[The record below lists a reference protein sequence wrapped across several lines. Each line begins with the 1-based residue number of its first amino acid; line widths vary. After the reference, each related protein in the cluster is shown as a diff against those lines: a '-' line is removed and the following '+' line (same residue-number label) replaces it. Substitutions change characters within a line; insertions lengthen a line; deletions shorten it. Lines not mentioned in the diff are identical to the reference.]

1 MEYLLIDA
9 GGTSTKVFV
18 YDGEK
23 VVRQY
28 KYEPASVDKVGP
40 YKSVLRLS
48 SIISSFNK
56 KFNGIAIS
64 LAGIDSEVMAKE
76 VKSQLY
82 QLLSK
87 YADKVIIEHDAHVVL
102 MSNANKGC
110 ITIAGTGSIVYGF
123 DGSKRIIKGDR
134 GWLVGDI
141 CSGFWLGREFLHEL
155 LREFQ
160 GLSNDRSLIQFSN
173 FKTEED
179 LLMFLYKNSCNPAKI
194 AQYSVNLLNAAKRN
208 STKAVRILNSCMSEF
223 STLVQIV
230 CKAVNSNVVYYFGG
244 MYESPVYVS
253 FFSRE
258 LEKKGIKSVKSKSV
272 INGLLRLL
280 EL

>member
-40 YKSVLRLS
+40 YKSVLRLN

-64 LAGIDSEVMAKE
+64 LAGIDSEGIAKE
-76 VKSQLY
+76 VKSKLY
-82 QLLSK
+82 PLLSK

-102 MSNANKGC
+102 MSNADKGC

-160 GLSNDRSLIQFSN
+160 GLSNDRSLIRFSN
-173 FKTEED
+173 FNSEED
-179 LLMFLYKNSCNPAKI
+179 LVRFLYKNSCNPAKI
-194 AQYSVNLLNAAKRN
+194 AQYSVNLLNAVKQN
-208 STKAVRILNSCMSEF
+208 STKAIRILNTCISEF

-244 MYESPVYVS
+244 MYESPVYLS

-272 INGLLRLL
+272 INGLLKLL